1 MKVEQRINVPFEKKL
16 PVIDKYLDQRRKAQE
31 LLNPYKAETSIDINS
46 KTDLPFKTV
55 HVGDTHLGHDHSD
68 KMALRQAIAQTGQNG
83 VLVTHGNVI
92 DSVSGKFIRN
102 NTTRI
107 ALDLDEQEAIARG
120 MLSGIASENR
130 LIAMGGNFC
139 HEGWAEK
146 TATHDPTRA
155 IVGETTPLLY
165 NGGQIKLRQS
175 RKVVGNIEVYHNS
188 GKGRTKQSPEGS
200 VRERSREIPFGH
212 PDKPTVIV
220 DGHMHQLVAA
230 QDVAHDPSS
239 DKDFV
244 TTLGQ
249 VGAAKGTKENPD
261 TFLTGLGVPPRLQP
275 GDVGPGLVVIWDKGR
290 EGKIKPYP
298 VAGYSRA
305 ELLFRAQEV
314 WERTQKSRNFK
325 ELKEIIL
332 DEHKDHLPKK
342 TLIESK
348 SKARIKDEACKSE
361 GVAPLYKRL
370 AYEITD
376 TDLPVK
382 LQFIGGLRVG
392 SASLERDLVKQI
404 LQEAEAN
411 PWSYVFATRRL
422 LNQGTSG
429 SFYRARTLENLVDL
443 LSLSKNSL
451 MGIMLTDE
459 MKIATWS
466 KEIKVKGEGTAQP
479 LLPGDWLYYESKL
492 KGIPLMLPETF
503 MDLKV
508 GNVPYKILMRDK
520 LQHFT
525 SLINPFHGLER
536 IQEIFGNDA
545 DISVGGHTEVVGW
558 RTWVRS
564 FGQRDIIVPGGFSE
578 YVEKGIG
585 NRVDSVKGGQGVILL
600 PDQKTFYSFATH
612 EDGVDIHDALLLYQ
626 GLKKNGLLEKIN

>member
-1 MKVEQRINVPFEKKL
+1 MSF
-16 PVIDKYLDQRRKAQE
+16 
-31 LLNPYKAETSIDINS
+31 
-46 KTDLPFKTV
+46 
-55 HVGDTHLGHDHSD
+55 
-68 KMALRQAIAQTGQNG
+68 
-83 VLVTHGNVI
+83 
-92 DSVSGKFIRN
+92 
-102 NTTRI
+102 
-107 ALDLDEQEAIARG
+107 
-120 MLSGIASENR
+120 
-130 LIAMGGNFC
+130 
-139 HEGWAEK
+139 
-146 TATHDPTRA
+146 TRA

-175 RKVVGNIEVYHNS
+175 RRVVGNIEVYDNS

-212 PDKPTVIV
+212 SDKPNVII

-261 TFLTGLGVPPRLQP
+261 TFLTGIGVPPRLQP
-275 GDVGPGLVVIWDKGR
+275 GDVGPGLVVVWDKGR
-290 EGKIKPYP
+290 DGKIKPYP

-305 ELLFRAQEV
+305 ELLFQAESV
-314 WERTQKSRNFK
+314 WERAQKSHTFK
-325 ELKEIIL
+325 ELKETIL
-332 DEHKDHLPKK
+332 DSRKDHLPEK
-342 TLIESK
+342 TLIEAK
-348 SKARIKDEACKSE
+348 SKVRIKDKACKSE
-361 GVAPLYKRL
+361 GDAPLYKRL
-370 AYEITD
+370 AYEITN
-376 TDLPVK
+376 TDLPIK

-392 SASLERDLVKQI
+392 SASLERNLVEQI
-404 LQEAEAN
+404 LREAEAN

-422 LNQGTSG
+422 LNQDTANSP
-429 SFYRARTLENLVDL
+429 FRQETLEDLVDL
-443 LSLSKNSL
+443 LSIGKKSL

-459 MKIATWS
+459 MKKKIWS
-466 KEIKVKGEGTAQP
+466 REIKIKDEDPAP
-479 LLPGDWLYYESKL
+479 ALLPGDWLYYESDL

-503 MDLKV
+503 MELKV
-508 GNVPYKILMRDK
+508 GKTPYKILMRDK

-612 EDGVDIHDALLLYQ
+612 EDGVDMHDALWLYQ
-626 GLKKNGLLEKIN
+626 GLKKNGLLEKMK

>member
-1 MKVEQRINVPFEKKL
+1 MRVEQRPNVPFEKAL
-16 PVIDKYLDQRRKAQE
+16 PIIDKYLTQRERAKAI
-31 LLNPYKAETSIDINS
+31 LNPYKPETFIDINS

-68 KMALRQAIAQTGQNG
+68 KMALRQAIQETGEKG

-92 DSVSGKFIRN
+92 DSVSGKFIRH
-102 NTTRI
+102 NTTHI
-107 ALDLDEQEAIARG
+107 AFDLDEQEAVARG
-120 MLSGIASENR
+120 MLAGIAGENR

-175 RKVVGNIEVYHNS
+175 RRVVGNIEVYHNS

-212 PDKPTVIV
+212 SDKPNVII

-261 TFLTGLGVPPRLQP
+261 TFLTGIGVPPRLQP
-275 GDVGPGLVVIWDKGR
+275 GDVGPGLVVVWDKGR
-290 EGKIKPYP
+290 DGKIKPYP

-305 ELLFRAQEV
+305 ELLFQAESV
-314 WERTQKSRNFK
+314 WERAQKSHTFK
-325 ELKEIIL
+325 ELKETIL
-332 DEHKDHLPKK
+332 DSRKDHLPEK
-342 TLIESK
+342 TLIEAK
-348 SKARIKDEACKSE
+348 SKVRIKDKACKSE
-361 GVAPLYKRL
+361 GDAPLYKRL
-370 AYEITD
+370 AYEITN
-376 TDLPVK
+376 TDLPIK

-392 SASLERDLVKQI
+392 SASLERNLVEQI
-404 LQEAEAN
+404 LREAEAN

-422 LNQGTSG
+422 LNQDTANSP
-429 SFYRARTLENLVDL
+429 FRQETLEDLVDL
-443 LSLSKNSL
+443 LSIGKKSL

-459 MKIATWS
+459 MKKKIWS
-466 KEIKVKGEGTAQP
+466 REIKIKDEDPAP
-479 LLPGDWLYYESKL
+479 ALLPGDWLYYESDL

-503 MDLKV
+503 MELKV
-508 GNVPYKILMRDK
+508 GKTPYKILMRDK

-612 EDGVDIHDALLLYQ
+612 EDGVDMHDALWLYQ
-626 GLKKNGLLEKIN
+626 GLKKNGLLEKMK